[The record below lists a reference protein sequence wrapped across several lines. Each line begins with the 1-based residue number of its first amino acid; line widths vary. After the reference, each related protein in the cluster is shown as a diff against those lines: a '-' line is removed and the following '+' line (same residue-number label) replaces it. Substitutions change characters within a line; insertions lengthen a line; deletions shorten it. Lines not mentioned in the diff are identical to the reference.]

1 MKVVVC
7 FKSVYDDASI
17 RVNSADKTLDYTAV
31 PHVVSLYDLNAIE
44 VAAQFAE
51 SSKEHTLVA
60 LTAGDTK
67 IHDTTM
73 RKDVAARGASEVF
86 LVMDDA
92 LYEAETYQTATA
104 LAAAIKKIG
113 DVDLII
119 CGDGSAD
126 VYAHQVGIQ
135 LGEILGIP
143 NVNGVCEFS
152 AEGNTIKVKRELDEI
167 VESLSMPTP
176 CVLSCLSDMA
186 QPRVCNVMQI
196 MTAGKK
202 PVHEWSLADLGI
214 EDPGKRYELGTTVL
228 PAPSPRKL
236 EFYEN
241 TPEGIDQFV
250 EKLHTYL
257 MTEGA

>member
-17 RVNSADKTLDYTAV
+17 RVNPADKTLDYTAV

-60 LTAGDTK
+60 LTAGDTT
-67 IHDTTM
+67 IHNTTM
-73 RKDVAARGASEVF
+73 RKDVAARGASEVY

-104 LAAAIKKIG
+104 LAAAIEKIG

-135 LGEILGIP
+135 LGEIMGIP
-143 NVNGVCEFS
+143 NINGVCEFE
-152 AEGNTIKVKRELDEI
+152 AEGNVIHAKRELDEI
-167 VESLSMPTP
+167 VESVTMQTP

-202 PVHEWSLADLGI
+202 PVYEWSLADLGI
-214 EDPGKRYELGTTVL
+214 EDPGKDYELGTTIL

-236 EFYEN
+236 EFYEGN
-241 TPEGIDQFV
+241 AEGIEQFV
-250 EKLHTYL
+250 KKLHNYL